1 VALLFRDEIA
11 GQCRLIVTN
20 YILDELYTL
29 LLMNIT
35 KGVKAMTM
43 TRVVQRV
50 GANGLQLPKELVERW
65 GAKEGQ
71 EVIIELA
78 RSFIRIVPAELDAGQ
93 IADRAATYVFDR
105 VGDATAVGQPERVG
119 ERWRVP
125 ILLSYRPKQLGV
137 LIYSL
142 RGELLP
148 DESDSAQ
155 TMRERSREG

>member
-1 VALLFRDEIA
+1 MI
-11 GQCRLIVTN
+11 Q
-20 YILDELYTL
+20 
-29 LLMNIT
+29 
-35 KGVKAMTM
+35 
-43 TRVVQRV
+43 VVQRV
-50 GANGLQLPKELVERW
+50 SVNGLQLPRELIEQW

-78 RSFIRIVPAELDAGQ
+78 RSFTRIVPAELDATQ
-93 IADRAATYVFDR
+93 IADRAATYVFDG
-105 VGDATAVGQPERVG
+105 VGDAVAVGQPERIG

-125 ILLSYRPKQLGV
+125 VLLSYRARQLGV
-137 LIYSL
+137 LTYSL

>member
-1 VALLFRDEIA
+1 MNN
-11 GQCRLIVTN
+11 QT
-20 YILDELYTL
+20 TL
-29 LLMNIT
+29 GRVKSEVKTRKDLM
-35 KGVKAMTM
+35 KGVNAVTM

-50 GANGLQLPKELVERW
+50 GVNGLQLPKELVERW
-65 GAKEGQ
+65 GVREGQ
-71 EVIIELA
+71 EVIIEMA
-78 RSFIRIVPAELDAGQ
+78 RSFICIVPAELDAVE
-93 IADRAATYVFDR
+93 IADRAATYAFDR

-119 ERWRVP
+119 KRWRVP

>member
-1 VALLFRDEIA
+1 
-11 GQCRLIVTN
+11 
-20 YILDELYTL
+20 
-29 LLMNIT
+29 
-35 KGVKAMTM
+35 MTM

-50 GANGLQLPKELVERW
+50 SADGLQLPRELIERW
-65 GAKEGQ
+65 GAQEGQ
-71 EVIIELA
+71 EVVIELA
-78 RSFIRIVPAELDAGQ
+78 RSFIYIVPAELDAVE
-93 IADRAATYVFDR
+93 IADRAATCVFDQ

-125 ILLSYRPKQLGV
+125 ILLSYRSKQLGV
-137 LIYSL
+137 LTYSL

>member
-1 VALLFRDEIA
+1 MV
-11 GQCRLIVTN
+11 N
-20 YILDELYTL
+20 
-29 LLMNIT
+29 
-35 KGVKAMTM
+35 AMTI

-71 EVIIELA
+71 EVIIVLA
-78 RSFIRIVPAELDAGQ
+78 PYFIRIVPAELDAAQ
-93 IADRAATYVFDR
+93 IADSAATYVFDR

-137 LIYSL
+137 LTYSL
-142 RGELLP
+142 QGELLP
-148 DESDSAQ
+148 EESDSAQ
-155 TMRERSREG
+155 MMRERSREG

>member
-1 VALLFRDEIA
+1 
-11 GQCRLIVTN
+11 
-20 YILDELYTL
+20 
-29 LLMNIT
+29 
-35 KGVKAMTM
+35 MTM
-43 TRVVQRV
+43 TQVVQRV

-71 EVIIELA
+71 EVIIVLTP
-78 RSFIRIVPAELDAGQ
+78 SFIRIVPAELDAAE

-119 ERWRVP
+119 EQWRVAV
-125 ILLSYRPKQLGV
+125 LLSYRPKQLGV
-137 LIYSL
+137 LTYSL

-148 DESDSAQ
+148 EESDSSQ

>member
-1 VALLFRDEIA
+1 MSQVI
-11 GQCRLIVTN
+11 
-20 YILDELYTL
+20 
-29 LLMNIT
+29 
-35 KGVKAMTM
+35 
-43 TRVVQRV
+43 QRV
-50 GANGLQLPKELVERW
+50 TANGLQLPKELVEGW

-71 EVIIELA
+71 EVIIEVA
-78 RSFIRIVPAELDAGQ
+78 RSFIRIVPAELDSRE
-93 IADRAATYVFDR
+93 IADRAATYVFGQ

-137 LIYSL
+137 LTYSL